1 MIDNLWLI
9 VVYFRD
15 HVSYLFDY
23 FGKEWNIIYL
33 IYTYTDNI
41 QSKEQ
46 KKKILILVLFN
57 GTKIGY
63 WNYFPR
69 FNGSTTRKPFR
80 TTRDAFRHRVNIS
93 ESMNIVPRAAFT
105 IVLFYFPDAG
115 RTIWI
120 VSDREPSTTV
130 NINGAH
136 KPWRI
141 HLRMS
146 RDELFFFF
154 VAGCTSHLFPVF
166 YFEFRASSRKPIIFH
181 ANTNYYRSRFF
192 FYRML

>member
-1 MIDNLWLI
+1 MINFNLIEKLLTRLFCSDQSLI
-9 VVYFRD
+9 LKIFVLQTSMERIKKNINSNSFYRMKI
-15 HVSYLFDY
+15 DY
-23 FGKEWNIIYL
+23 FL
-33 IYTYTDNI
+33 
-41 QSKEQ
+41 
-46 KKKILILVLFN
+46 
-57 GTKIGY
+57 
-63 WNYFPR
+63 R
-69 FNGSTTRKPFR
+69 FNRSTTRKPFR
-80 TTRDAFRHRVNIS
+80 TTRDAFRHRVNIF
-93 ESMNIVPRAAFT
+93 ESMNIVPRAAFA

-154 VAGCTSHLFPVF
+154 VAGCTSRLFPVF

-181 ANTNYYRSRFF
+181 ANIYIYLQIIVYHDSFF
-192 FYRML
+192 HPML

>member
-1 MIDNLWLI
+1 MKI
-9 VVYFRD
+9 
-15 HVSYLFDY
+15 DY
-23 FGKEWNIIYL
+23 FL
-33 IYTYTDNI
+33 
-41 QSKEQ
+41 
-46 KKKILILVLFN
+46 
-57 GTKIGY
+57 
-63 WNYFPR
+63 R
-69 FNGSTTRKPFR
+69 FNRSTTRKPFR
-80 TTRDAFRHRVNIS
+80 TTRDAFRHRVNIF

-154 VAGCTSHLFPVF
+154 VAGCTSRLFPVF

-181 ANTNYYRSRFF
+181 ANIFANYCIPRFF
-192 FYRML
+192 FSSYVIILELKKKINLLTFNLPSSVKCAPPIFVLPSEKETEKIDKIDTIWLNNWNLIYD

>member
-1 MIDNLWLI
+1 M
-9 VVYFRD
+9 
-15 HVSYLFDY
+15 
-23 FGKEWNIIYL
+23 
-33 IYTYTDNI
+33 
-41 QSKEQ
+41 
-46 KKKILILVLFN
+46 
-57 GTKIGY
+57 
-63 WNYFPR
+63 
-69 FNGSTTRKPFR
+69 RKPFK

-93 ESMNIVPRAAFT
+93 ESMDIVPRAAFT

-154 VAGCTSHLFPVF
+154 VAGCTSRLFPVF
-166 YFEFRASSRKPIIFH
+166 YFEFRATETNDFPREHKLLYTTISRIVRY
-181 ANTNYYRSRFF
+181 NYKKNEIVEFQLTFLGQMRAAHFCIAIWKRNG
-192 FYRML
+192 RNR

>member
-1 MIDNLWLI
+1 M
-9 VVYFRD
+9 
-15 HVSYLFDY
+15 
-23 FGKEWNIIYL
+23 
-33 IYTYTDNI
+33 
-41 QSKEQ
+41 
-46 KKKILILVLFN
+46 
-57 GTKIGY
+57 
-63 WNYFPR
+63 
-69 FNGSTTRKPFR
+69 RKPFK

-93 ESMNIVPRAAFT
+93 ESMDIVPRAAFT

-154 VAGCTSHLFPVF
+154 VAGCTSRLFPVF
-166 YFEFRASSRKPIIFH
+166 YFEFRATETNDFPREHKLLYTTILFLVSYVIIIKKKRSLSFNLPSSVKCAPPIFVLPSEKETEEIDKIIQ
-181 ANTNYYRSRFF
+181 SD
-192 FYRML
+192 

>member
-1 MIDNLWLI
+1 MKI
-9 VVYFRD
+9 
-15 HVSYLFDY
+15 DY
-23 FGKEWNIIYL
+23 FL
-33 IYTYTDNI
+33 
-41 QSKEQ
+41 
-46 KKKILILVLFN
+46 
-57 GTKIGY
+57 
-63 WNYFPR
+63 R
-69 FNGSTTRKPFR
+69 FNRSTTRKPFR
-80 TTRDAFRHRVNIS
+80 TTRDAFRHRVNIF

-154 VAGCTSHLFPVF
+154 VAGCTSRLFPVF

-181 ANTNYYRSRFF
+181 ANIYIYIFANYCIPRFF
-192 FYRML
+192 FSSYVIEL